1 MLREHL
7 DIFVVCYLGD
17 ALIFSEMEDEHAEH
31 VHKVL
36 QTLHDAKLL
45 VEPAKSE
52 LHTSEVEFL
61 GHIIAHNEIRMDPKK
76 IPAVK
81 DHKGLKNVKEVQAFL
96 GFANYCRKFLKGF
109 GKIAAPLTGQTLRN
123 WNKSTRSL

>member
-1 MLREHL
+1 
-7 DIFVVCYLGD
+7 
-17 ALIFSEMEDEHAEH
+17 MEEEHAEH

-45 VEPAKSE
+45 VEPGKSE

-81 DHKGLKNVKEVQAFL
+81 NHKGLKNVKEVQAFL